1 MDSAN
6 GRTSPGSPGSGSLQD
21 GIRLPWEWSFESSLP
36 PSIPAPPGTGSMARE
51 PDDDRLLTYS
61 ETAELLGVSER
72 SVRRWAA
79 DGRIETVAL
88 GRLVRVRPSEIRRL
102 VRDGL
107 SAADAD
113 PAGSGHPGPP

>member
-1 MDSAN
+1 
-6 GRTSPGSPGSGSLQD
+6 
-21 GIRLPWEWSFESSLP
+21 
-36 PSIPAPPGTGSMARE
+36 MARE

-79 DGRIETVAL
+79 DGRIETVSL

-102 VRDGL
+102 VRVGL
-107 SAADAD
+107 SAADEDTAE
-113 PAGSGHPGPP
+113 SGRSRPP

>member
-6 GRTSPGSPGSGSLQD
+6 GRPSPASPGSGSVQD

-36 PSIPAPPGTGSMARE
+36 PPVPAPPDTGRMARE

-79 DGRIETVAL
+79 DGRIETVSL

-102 VRDGL
+102 VRVGL
-107 SAADAD
+107 SAADEDTAE
-113 PAGSGHPGPP
+113 SGRSRPP